1 MTSVETLRAER
12 LAALRLTEA
21 GPPARTANPFF
32 GVGPITDLTAGEV
45 DARLL
50 RFEFDGWLERNY
62 RKLDDKG
69 NDVGPFT
76 TAEIGRSMHRGY
88 PADNVLLDMMREIHR
103 YFGFPKS
110 NQMAVGLGGGHSGFT
125 ACLMHL
131 MSASDDKQR
140 VYVDTPA
147 PETEAAGAGGFFRQ
161 SWGAQLVELHRYSK
175 RGDER
180 RIHFA
185 AKEGTV
191 PSADYL
197 RGMGIQI
204 VLGVGHETT
213 GATTYTAK
221 DISNLLEWL
230 RSDPDNHH
238 AVLDATSLLGAM
250 PWGDAVVR
258 ELVARTCMF
267 MPFQKA
273 IGGVSGYFVAT
284 FTPAALRLIER
295 NQRDPSWAIPRQL
308 KIAVPVDPKRPL
320 SGERSVALGPI
331 YDPQGDK
338 MLGGVINTYSTL
350 AFAETT
356 FGLLRSERRLGPVE
370 DLNRRSMANRDAI
383 NDWVSRSAVLGL
395 SVTDPERRGA
405 AVTLLKVVDPALEGS
420 GLHAR
425 IIARSKQLLG
435 YEGITHPDGSHEAGL
450 DVARYVNAFPGTPG
464 DYRAW
469 IGGVRAPEDVI
480 ALLENLQYAYLRA
493 KATVIEEELA
503 KLGDSFPASSD
514 TAQRGRKDQAS
525 RAYTVLIADLIGLR
539 FGPEGTPDHGEVRA
553 HIKARGGVFHLGSV
567 CREALEPGRVHFSY
581 QPDLSVEADILRQ
594 TDKGQYDAVIA
605 AATVIPKGSVFAEGG
620 VRIGAGTGNMQ
631 SLSWGGANGGGAAP
645 LMNTP
650 SFNSRATAQMALKA
664 MLRVVPDLP
673 VDELHQKVVDGHFD
687 TGKNLRD
694 FPTEKIEGKKIAIIG
709 YGNIGSELA
718 KLCKALHMR
727 VAVHAR
733 PNHREWIEAEGYKY
747 APTLQDAAR
756 GADFISPHTGLGA
769 VDQAR
774 GRFANVG
781 LINGEILSLL
791 NDGAVV
797 VNYDRGEVVDA
808 PALGA
813 ALESGK
819 VRHAA
824 VDADIFF
831 DGQTS
836 SFVGPMIPYRDLA
849 LRFPGKF
856 ELLPH
861 AAADTDHPSRVAG
874 AKQAVDQIL
883 DAILYREIVNRKGEL
898 PADYVDGGSRTVP
911 GIGKPSPSQLD
922 AIMADQTAV
931 EEGRRLSEGLAAIYG
946 ALSCAATREARQ
958 RILSSYGD
966 QLTKSAAR
974 LNSLFQESGF

>member
-1 MTSVETLRAER
+1 MTSKETLRAER
-12 LAALRLTEA
+12 LAALRLTAA
-21 GPPARTANPFF
+21 GRPRRTANPFF
-32 GVGPITDLTAGEV
+32 GVGPITDLTADEV

-50 RFEFDGWLERNY
+50 RFEFDAWLERNY
-62 RKLDDKG
+62 RKLDDRG
-69 NDVGPFT
+69 NDIGPFT

-88 PADNVLLDMMREIHR
+88 PADKILLDMMREIHR

-125 ACLMHL
+125 ACVMHL
-131 MSASDDKQR
+131 MNASNDKQG

-147 PETEAAGAGGFFRQ
+147 PESEAAGSGGFFRQ

-180 RIHFA
+180 RVHFSPT
-185 AKEGTV
+185 EGTI
-191 PSADYL
+191 PSAGYL
-197 RGMGIQI
+197 RGLGIELFI
-204 VLGVGHETT
+204 GVGHETT
-213 GATTYTAK
+213 GATTYTSQ

-230 RSDPDNHH
+230 RSDPENHH

-250 PWGDAVVR
+250 PWGDHVVR
-258 ELVARTCMF
+258 ELLARTCMF

-284 FTPAALRLIER
+284 FTPQALRLIER

-308 KIAVPVDPKRPL
+308 KIAVPADPKRPL
-320 SGERSVALGPI
+320 SGDRSVAVGPL

-338 MLGGVINTYSTL
+338 MLGGVINTYSVL

-356 FGLLRSERRLGPVE
+356 FGLLRSERRLGSVE
-370 DLNRRSMANRDAI
+370 NLNRRSTANRDAI
-383 NDWVSRSAVLGL
+383 NDWVSRSPVLRL
-395 SVTDPERRGA
+395 SVTEPERRGA
-405 AVTLLKVVDPALEGS
+405 AVTLLEVVDPALESS

-435 YEGITHPDGSHEAGL
+435 YEGITHPDGNHEPGL

-469 IGGVRAPEDVI
+469 IGGVRAPDDVV
-480 ALLENLQYAYLRA
+480 ALLDNLQYAYLRA
-493 KATVIEEELA
+493 KVAVIEEELA
-503 KLGDSFPASSD
+503 KLGERFPSSPS
-514 TAQRGRKDQAS
+514 TIESGRNGNAS
-525 RAYTVLIADLIGLR
+525 RTYTVLVADPIGLR
-539 FGPEGTPDHGEVRA
+539 FGPEGTPDHSEVRA
-553 HIKARGGVFHLGSV
+553 HMEARGGVFHLGAV

-581 QPDLSVEADILRQ
+581 QPDLSTADEILQQ

-605 AATVIPKGSVFAEGG
+605 AATAIPEGAVFSEGG

-631 SLSWGGANGGGAAP
+631 SRSWGGPNGGGPAP

-664 MLRVVPDLP
+664 MLKVVPDLP
-673 VDELHQKVVDGHFD
+673 VDELHQRVVDGHFD
-687 TGKNLRD
+687 TARNLRE
-694 FPTEKIEGKKIAIIG
+694 FPTEKIEGKKVAIIG
-709 YGNIGSELA
+709 YGNIGRELA
-718 KLCKALHMR
+718 KLCKALRMR
-727 VAVHAR
+727 VCVHAR
-733 PNHREWIEAEGYKY
+733 AIHREWIEAEGLKY

-769 VDQAR
+769 FDQAR

-781 LINGEILSLL
+781 LIDGEILSLL

-797 VNYDRGEVVDA
+797 INYDRGEIIDA
-808 PALGA
+808 SALAA
-813 ALESGK
+813 ALDCGK
-819 VRHAA
+819 VRHVA

-836 SFVGPMIPYRDLA
+836 SFVGPLVPYRQLA
-849 LRFPGKF
+849 LKFPGKL

-883 DAILYREIVNRKGEL
+883 DAILNRRIVNRKGEL
-898 PADYVDGGSRTVP
+898 PSGYIDGGSRTVP
-911 GIGKPSPSQLD
+911 GIGKPSRDQL
-922 AIMADQTAV
+922 AAVIADRPTL
-931 EEGRRLSEGLAAIYG
+931 EEGRALSERLAAIFG
-946 ALSCAATREARQ
+946 ALSCAETEAQ
-958 RILSSYGD
+958 QSLLTQYGS
-966 QLTKSAAR
+966 QLVETGAR
-974 LNSLFQESGF
+974 LNSLLEERGL